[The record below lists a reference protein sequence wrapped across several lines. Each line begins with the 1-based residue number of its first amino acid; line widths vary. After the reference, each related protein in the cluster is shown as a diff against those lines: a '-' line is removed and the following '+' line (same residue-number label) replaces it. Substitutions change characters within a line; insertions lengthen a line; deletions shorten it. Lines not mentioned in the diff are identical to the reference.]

1 MATANLRRTPSYMFF
16 NKNRFVPGEGSINS
30 VVHELDDPGGGIAD
44 DDPGG
49 GSTTSADADSALN
62 VSNTSKTSSSPLLS
76 SFATGLTSSLDDEV
90 FWNGG
95 MAFGLWVV
103 FVFPLPFAL
112 RWSLLGPLCQQERTP
127 ASISS
132 FYYY

>member
-1 MATANLRRTPSYMFF
+1 
-16 NKNRFVPGEGSINS
+16 
-30 VVHELDDPGGGIAD
+30 LDDPGGGAD
-44 DDPGG
+44 DDDSGG
-49 GSTTSADADSALN
+49 GSITSADADSALIA
-62 VSNTSKTSSSPLLS
+62 SSASKNSSSPLLS

-112 RWSLLGPLCQQERTP
+112 RWSLLGSLCQQERTP
-127 ASISS
+127 ASISG

>member
-1 MATANLRRTPSYMFF
+1 
-16 NKNRFVPGEGSINS
+16 
-30 VVHELDDPGGGIAD
+30 
-44 DDPGG
+44 
-49 GSTTSADADSALN
+49 TSADADSALIA
-62 VSNTSKTSSSPLLS
+62 SNASKKSSSPLLS
-76 SFATGLTSSLDDEV
+76 SFATGLTSSLDDDDEV
-90 FWNGG
+90 FWNEIEWE

-112 RWSLLGPLCQQERTP
+112 RWSLLGSLCQQERTP